1 MIGFECGGPAYHLHM
16 FLKHIASDVGRII
29 SDSERPML
37 QILLA
42 ESDRRIGQLIAGILT
57 DFGHDVTLCQDG
69 AEAAAL
75 LAIVPIDV
83 LVTDLVLRDGE
94 GSMLRGPCAVRGIPT
109 ITLTGHQFRIDQAA
123 RDRPPPLREKPFR
136 FDDLQ
141 SVVDAVAVYSGSTR
155 AAA

>member
-1 MIGFECGGPAYHLHM
+1 M
-16 FLKHIASDVGRII
+16 FLKHMRPDITHLDQFSVLIG
-29 SDSERPML
+29 SERLMV

-42 ESDRRIGQLIAGILT
+42 ESDKPIGQLIAGILT
-57 DFGHDVTLCQDG
+57 DFGYDVTVCQDG

-75 LAIVPIDV
+75 LAIEPIDV

-94 GSMLRGPCAVRGIPT
+94 GSMLSGHCAARGIPT
-109 ITLTGHQFRIDQAA
+109 ITLTGHEFHVDQPAQ
-123 RDRPPPLREKPFR
+123 DRPPPLAEKPFR

-141 SVVDAVAVYSGSTR
+141 SVLDAVAVYSVSTR

>member
-1 MIGFECGGPAYHLHM
+1 MA
-16 FLKHIASDVGRII
+16 HI
-29 SDSERPML
+29 M
-37 QILLA
+37 LA

-69 AEAAAL
+69 AEATAR
-75 LAIVPIDV
+75 LAIGPIDV

-94 GSMLRGPCAVRGIPT
+94 GSMLSGHCAARGIPT
-109 ITLTGHQFRIDQAA
+109 ITLTGHEFRFDQAA
-123 RDRPPPLREKPFR
+123 RDRPPPLFEKPFR

-141 SVVDAVAVYSGSTR
+141 SVVDAVAVYSGSAR